1 VALTTIA
8 SPLVPSSPPPS
19 APQDATPPTFVVAA
33 VCLRD
38 SAGRV
43 LTVRKRGTESFMLVG
58 GKIERGETP
67 AQAALRETAEEVG
80 LHLDEVLPLGHFVAD
95 AANEPGH
102 LVDSTVFTAPLV
114 GEPHV
119 SGEIEE
125 LRWLDPADLDGFGAP
140 VAPLLRDHVLP
151 ALSPI
156 TVVGIG
162 ADGWSGL
169 PDAVRRQVAGA
180 PVVIG
185 ARRTLD
191 LLPPL
196 AEQVRRAW
204 SSPFSVAVV
213 DDFPGRPVL
222 VLASG
227 DPLVSGVATTL
238 VRRFGADRVDVVP
251 AVSSIALARA
261 RMGWSAE
268 ETAVVTVVGRR
279 HETVLRELAPGR
291 RVLVLSSDATSPAAI
306 AGLLSGAGFGESAM
320 TVLGDLGSADESR
333 AEATAR
339 TWRAAGP
346 ALSVIALDC
355 RGPVVGA
362 WSAGLPDEA
371 YEHDGQ
377 LTKRD
382 VRASAL
388 ARLAPQPGQLLWD
401 VGAGAGSVGI
411 EWMRAHPTCRTIAV
425 ESHDDRASRIG
436 RNAAALGV
444 PDLRVVTARA
454 PDGLDDLPDPD
465 AIFVGGGA
473 TTPGLLVLCRNR
485 LRPGGRLVAH
495 GVTLETEALLVQ
507 LHGELGGE
515 LTRLSVDHAD
525 AIGSF
530 RGWRPARPV
539 VQWTWTC
546 GGGRA

>member
-1 VALTTIA
+1 M
-8 SPLVPSSPPPS
+8 
-19 APQDATPPTFVVAA
+19 AA

-38 SAGRV
+38 DHGRV
-43 LTVRKRGTESFMLVG
+43 LTVRKRGTASFMLVG
-58 GKIERGETP
+58 GKIEAGETP
-67 AQAALRETAEEVG
+67 GQAALRETAEEVG
-80 LHLDEVLPLGHFVAD
+80 LHLDEVHPLGQFLAD

-114 GEPHV
+114 GEPSV

-140 VAPLLRDHVLP
+140 IAPLLREHVLP

-162 ADGWSGL
+162 ADGWAGL
-169 PDAVRRQVAGA
+169 PDDVRRRVAAA

-185 ARRTLD
+185 ARRALD

-196 AEQVRRAW
+196 DDQVRRAW
-204 SSPFSVAVV
+204 PSPFGVEVV
-213 DDFPGRPVL
+213 EEFPGRPVL

-238 VRRFGADRVDVVP
+238 LRRFGAARVEIVP
-251 AVSSIALARA
+251 AVSSVALARA

-291 RVLVLSSDATSPAAI
+291 RVLVLSSDSASPAVVADLLRA
-306 AGLLSGAGFGESAM
+306 AGYGESTM
-320 TVLGDLGSADESR
+320 TVLGDLGSAEESR
-333 AEATAR
+333 SQASAASWRSTA
-339 TWRAAGP
+339 P
-346 ALSVIALDC
+346 ALHVIALDC

-362 WSAGLPDEA
+362 WSAGLPDEV

-382 VRASAL
+382 LRASAL
-388 ARLAPQPGQLLWD
+388 ARLAPQPSQLLWD

-411 EWMRAHPTCRTIAV
+411 EWMRAHPSCRTIAV
-425 ESHDDRASRIG
+425 ESVVDRASRIA

-444 PDLRVVTARA
+444 PDLRVITARA
-454 PDGLDDLPDPD
+454 PDGLGELPDPD

-473 TTPGLLVLCRNR
+473 TTPGLLALARDR
-485 LRPGGRLVAH
+485 LRPGGRLVVH

-515 LTRLSVDHAD
+515 LTRLSLDHAE
-525 AIGSF
+525 AIGGF
-530 RGWRPARPV
+530 RGWKPARPV
-539 VQWTWTC
+539 VQWSWTC
-546 GGGRA
+546 GGLRP